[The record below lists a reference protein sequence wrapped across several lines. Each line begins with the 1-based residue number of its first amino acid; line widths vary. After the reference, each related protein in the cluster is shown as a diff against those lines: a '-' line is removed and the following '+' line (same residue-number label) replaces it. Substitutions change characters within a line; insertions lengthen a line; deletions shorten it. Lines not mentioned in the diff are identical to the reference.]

1 MQLREYQQDC
11 ISTIEAQPPGSY
23 LVQMATGL
31 GKTVTFANLP
41 RHGERM
47 LILSHR
53 EELVEQPRK
62 YFDCTYGVE
71 RAGNHAN
78 GEEVVSAS
86 VQSLVRRLEIGR
98 ASCRERV

>member
-1 MQLREYQQDC
+1 MELRDYQKDC
-11 ISTIEAQPPGSY
+11 IRTIEAQPPGAY

-47 LILSHR
+47 LVLSHR

-62 YFDCTYGVE
+62 YFPFPCTYGVE
-71 RAGNHAN
+71 RASQRSS

-86 VQSLVRRLEIGR
+86 V
-98 ASCRERV
+98 